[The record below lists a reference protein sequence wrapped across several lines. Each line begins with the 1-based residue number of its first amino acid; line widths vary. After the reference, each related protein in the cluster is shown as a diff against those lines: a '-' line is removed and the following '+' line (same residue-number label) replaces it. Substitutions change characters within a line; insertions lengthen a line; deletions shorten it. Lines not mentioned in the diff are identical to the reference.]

1 MWRSDIADRHVL
13 LMDPILGTGNCA
25 SYAIEL
31 LLKKGVPQD
40 KIVFLTLISVRHAHA
55 TRARPSILYW
65 LGFRGFSKAGLL
77 LLIPSF

>member
-1 MWRSDIADRHVL
+1 LSAQIVKCTAFCCSDIDERHVL

-40 KIVFLTLISVRHAHA
+40 KIVFLTLISVSHLPNPHLFVIECKE
-55 TRARPSILYW
+55 T
-65 LGFRGFSKAGLL
+65 
-77 LLIPSF
+77 